1 MDENKYNEIVKNI
14 EKEEKY
20 IIKKGI
26 LYKIKE
32 DKLLRVI
39 RKYEFE
45 GLMYMMHNHKLSAHF
60 RIKATQDKIRE
71 KYY

>member
-14 EKEEKY
+14 KKEEKY

-32 DKLLRVI
+32 DRLLKVI
-39 RKYEFE
+39 RRYEFE
-45 GLMYMMHNHKLSAHF
+45 GLMC
-60 RIKATQDKIRE
+60 I
-71 KYY
+71 